1 LYTIAGRIRAGHLC
15 ASAALREIIPEV
27 RWRQTLSEIGSR
39 KAAKL
44 AKKNPMQPRESV
56 KRMRRPQ
63 MWLAC
68 LIGNSPPQPKG
79 NATYGFF
86 PFGNPFFPSFRVPA

>member
-1 LYTIAGRIRAGHLC
+1 
-15 ASAALREIIPEV
+15 LREIIPEV
-27 RWRQTLSEIGSR
+27 RWRQTLSEIVSR

-63 MWLAC
+63 MWLAR

-86 PFGNPFFPSFRVPA
+86 RFGNPFFPSFRVPA

>member
-27 RWRQTLSEIGSR
+27 GWRQTLSEIGPR

-56 KRMRRPQ
+56 KRERRPQ

-68 LIGNSPPQPKG
+68 LTGNSAPQPKG
-79 NATYGFF
+79 NETCGFF